1 MGCLDN
7 NNDDSSLISNCLS
20 GTKTCLRAK
29 CELLSWLSFTCFAD
43 LHVTQSFRIHF
54 WAEEAGILFVHTLW
68 ICNALAYTGC
78 FFSLGLSL
86 FSNQKTSQQSYQRFS
101 KIENFTKHKG
111 WLPKSYI
118 IFDTENKNT
127 LFFWGTLDNNLT
139 VTRKMSLI
147 CFVLVVLLFM
157 MMIVMGMTLT
167 VRLHE
172 G

>member
-1 MGCLDN
+1 MMTAHPFEIVYLGQKHVYEPSVSYWAGFL
-7 NNDDSSLISNCLS
+7 SLVLQTYTLLHSLLEYISEQKKQEYC
-20 GTKTCLRAK
+20 
-29 CELLSWLSFTCFAD
+29 SF
-43 LHVTQSFRIHF
+43 IH
-54 WAEEAGILFVHTLW
+54 W

-167 VRLHE
+167 VWLHE